1 MPVRVTR
8 STEKYDPASQRWVE
22 PLPVDDTVK
31 FTVAEKLSMRVD
43 AAWQATKFV
52 GVITPH
58 ILSIIWSYMM
68 SNSAKLA
75 AAIAGLIVAVLSF
88 FNVII
93 PESLLPYITSG
104 VALLIGWLIPAPGA
118 KKEDK
123 AGE

>member
-1 MPVRVTR
+1 M
-8 STEKYDPASQRWVE
+8 
-22 PLPVDDTVK
+22 
-31 FTVAEKLSMRVD
+31 
-43 AAWQATKFV
+43 
-52 GVITPH
+52 I
-58 ILSIIWSYMM
+58 SIIWSYMM

-93 PESLLPYITSG
+93 PETLLPYITSG
-104 VALLIGWLIPAPGA
+104 VALLIGWLIPAPGT